1 MSMNDINLPEVTV
14 RTLRGRF
21 FKDASGGDKIEI
33 SFAGSKDTV
42 VSEVTPE
49 FMAEYRE
56 EWNAYCDGRPI
67 VQRAGTLLTELPG
80 INDERAKHLVHMN
93 VHTIE
98 ELALL
103 SDMSCQQV
111 GHGTMTERKA
121 ARKWLA
127 EKQLRKKEDNQKK
140 MEEAMAAASPVKNAE
155 ADAKLDK
162 LISIGEQTNQALLAL
177 VQALQPRKPG
187 RPKKEASDGD

>member
-1 MSMNDINLPEVTV
+1 MSMDISLPEVTV

-21 FKDASGGDKIEI
+21 FKDPSGGDKIEI

-56 EWNAYCDGRPI
+56 EWNAYCDGRPLA
-67 VQRAGTLLTELPG
+67 QRAGTALTDIPG
-80 INDERAKHLVHMN
+80 LNSDRAKHLVHMN
-93 VHTIE
+93 VHTVE
-98 ELALL
+98 ELSVL

-121 ARKWLA
+121 ARKLLS
-127 EKQLRKKEDNQKK
+127 ERHYNKRQETQKK
-140 MEEAMAAASPVKNAE
+140 MEVAMAAAAPVKDAE

-187 RPKKEASDGD
+187 RPKKEESDGN